1 MAERA
6 RNDKGQL
13 IGDDP
18 STPEVNEAWVGGTAP
33 SKNAKAK
40 AVNNRKVD
48 KAQKAIAKSAPKN
61 SQRQEHT
68 IYVSAEPQII
78 NRETGLRGTTYK
90 TYWDEDREYNM
101 FSIRPEHVEA
111 FEMHEFFVKG
121 IYIKEE

>member
-18 STPEVNEAWVGGTAP
+18 STPNVNEAWVGGTAP
-33 SKNAKAK
+33 SKEAKKKASTNSKTAKSQNAIK
-40 AVNNRKVD
+40 
-48 KAQKAIAKSAPKN
+48 KSAP
-61 SQRQEHT
+61 QREENT
-68 IYVSAEPQII
+68 VYVSAEPQVI
-78 NRETGLRGTTYK
+78 NRETGLRGEYYR

-101 FSIRPEHVEA
+101 FSIKPEHVEA

>member
-18 STPEVNEAWVGGTAP
+18 STPNVNEAWEGGVAP
-33 SKNAKAK
+33 SKEDKKKASTNSK
-40 AVNNRKVD
+40 EA
-48 KAQKAIAKSAPKN
+48 KAQKAVKNSAPKVSARKAN
-61 SQRQEHT
+61 T
-68 IYVSAEPQII
+68 IYVSAEPQVI
-78 NRETGLRGTTYK
+78 NRETGLRGEYYR

-101 FSIRPEHVEA
+101 FSIKPEHVEA